1 MYRLRE
7 EEHEKEVAAPELHEH
22 TKKKQVVTSDR
33 QKQRPAQRTSQGK
46 RHGGCLIPPHV
57 NHRLPKLLQVS
68 SDSSSEPNGRAGVA
82 HGTSPIRLWAVRK
95 GSQPHGGGYSPSVQ
109 HN

>member
-1 MYRLRE
+1 ME
-7 EEHEKEVAAPELHEH
+7 DV
-22 TKKKQVVTSDR
+22 
-33 QKQRPAQRTSQGK
+33 
-46 RHGGCLIPPHV
+46 CLIPPHV

-95 GSQPHGGGYSPSVQ
+95 AVNHTAGATLPRYNIIEFQVAQSRDDI
-109 HN
+109 

>member
-1 MYRLRE
+1 MS
-7 EEHEKEVAAPELHEH
+7 EKQNLDNV
-22 TKKKQVVTSDR
+22 
-33 QKQRPAQRTSQGK
+33 RPSAHHK
-46 RHGGCLIPPHV
+46 ENVMFLIPPHVRACV

-95 GSQPHGGGYSPSVQ
+95 AVNHTAGAILPRYNTIEFQVA
-109 HN
+109 

>member
-1 MYRLRE
+1 MTS
-7 EEHEKEVAAPELHEH
+7 EKQNFDNV
-22 TKKKQVVTSDR
+22 
-33 QKQRPAQRTSQGK
+33 RPSAHHKENVMSHSPTQA
-46 RHGGCLIPPHV
+46 CV

-95 GSQPHGGGYSPSVQ
+95 AVNHTAGAILPRYNTIEFQVA
-109 HN
+109 